1 MKISDRGL
9 EIIKKFEGY
18 HKARPDGGCEAY
30 QERINGKLDIPTIG
44 WGCTEGVYMGLV
56 WTKEQAEEGLRREL
70 AKHEAA
76 VTRLVTV
83 ELNQN
88 QFDALCS
95 FCYNLGE
102 GNLSKSTL
110 LRKLNAGDYD
120 GAAAEFA
127 RWDKFKGTSVKGLAA
142 RRAREAALF
151 LEPAGPVEPSYMPQ
165 QPEPAPAA
173 PGKGAAATGAAAVAT
188 GVATQAPAVLP
199 EPGALDGWLGVV
211 TKAATA
217 PPVIIGLIIIVCAF
231 LFIPRRK
238 A

>member
-9 EIIKKFEGY
+9 SIIKRFEGY
-18 HKARPDGGCEAY
+18 HKEQADGSCKAY

-44 WGCTEGVYMGLV
+44 WGCTEGVTMGMT
-56 WTKEQAEEGLRREL
+56 WTRAEAEEGLKREL

-83 ELNQN
+83 ALNQN

-102 GNLSKSTL
+102 GNLGKSTL
-110 LRKLNAGDYD
+110 LKKLNAGDFD
-120 GAAAEFA
+120 GAAAEFQ
-127 RWDKFKGTSVKGLAA
+127 RWSHFKGTTAKGLQA

-151 LEPAGPVEPSYMPQ
+151 LEPVGPVDADYMPQ
-165 QPEPAPAA
+165 TVAPAPEA
-173 PGKGAAATGAAAVAT
+173 PGKAATATGAAAVAT
-188 GVATQAPAVLP
+188 GVATQLPAALP
-199 EPGALDGWLGVV
+199 EPGALDGWFGVA

-217 PPVIIGLIIIVCAF
+217 PLVVVGLLVVVCAF

>member
-9 EIIKKFEGY
+9 EIIKQFEGY
-18 HKARPDGGCEAY
+18 HRALPDGSCMAY
-30 QERINGKLDIPTIG
+30 QEMIAGKLDIPTIG
-44 WGCTEGVYMGLV
+44 WGCTEGVTMGMV
-56 WTKEQAEEGLRREL
+56 WTREEAEAGLRREL

-88 QFDALCS
+88 QYDALCS

-110 LRKLNAGDYD
+110 LRKLNADDFD
-120 GAAAEFA
+120 GAAAEFP
-127 RWDKFKGTSVKGLAA
+127 RWAKFQGTTVKGLQA

-151 LEPAGPVEPSYMPQ
+151 LEPVGPVEASYMPQ
-165 QPEPAPAA
+165 QPAPAPEA
-173 PGKGAAATGAAAVAT
+173 PGKAATATGAAAVVT
-188 GVATQAPAVLP
+188 GVATQMP
-199 EPGALDGWLGVV
+199 EPGALDGWLGIV
-211 TKAATA
+211 TKTATA
-217 PPVIIGLIIIVCAF
+217 PPVVIGLIIVVCAF